1 MPDPPPLLRASAEA
15 AATVTQCDSR
25 SAQPLQPMPT
35 MRVDAHC
42 SALAFVLN
50 DHSRWHRRGAL
61 LCPQLLR
68 LRECAQAP
76 LFQFGL
82 GAFPPKGGQ
91 PLFEGLTLGY
101 QSPFRL
107 HMQRLRSGWGAS
119 SPQSGPQPKTEAE
132 ESECSGF
139 PSLSWNG
146 WNATDPPEALQGQHP
161 PLWLATLI

>member
-1 MPDPPPLLRASAEA
+1 MHTALPLLLSLMITAGGIGAVPS
-15 AATVTQCDSR
+15 C
-25 SAQPLQPMPT
+25 
-35 MRVDAHC
+35 AH
-42 SALAFVLN
+42 SSSDFVSVRRHPSFSLA
-50 DHSRWHRRGAL
+50 W
-61 LCPQLLR
+61 
-68 LRECAQAP
+68 
-76 LFQFGL
+76 